1 MAWDRKT
8 SDTKIGGSS
17 LYAYLEV
24 EWKVRAANCSASIVG
39 GVTSPVGGW
48 ENTPQGT
55 LYWRVKDPGD
65 ADYGVW
71 HEYTHD
77 SAGYSGPGDLKLV
90 ETADTFARFSAGDR
104 KCQLSCDVY
113 AVTSTGSGT
122 GSAIMTY
129 EIPHLPKTPTGLTAT
144 RVSDNQIDLSWTNPS
159 TSYYAF
165 CLEVSIDGGAWSQ
178 CWYYN
183 GAGYPTSYSYT
194 AASADHSYKFRCR
207 TEYESA
213 YSAYSSETA
222 LITMS
227 PLPPASITTAAVAG
241 GTDIAVTLEN
251 ASAVA
256 TSLEWEVST
265 DGKAT
270 WSAGSTSPVAGTPVT
285 SFTATGITG
294 TAYIRVRNVNST
306 GSSAWLVS
314 ESVTTICPPAAPTII
329 APSGSIVN
337 IADGSMTI
345 EWIFN
350 SLDGSTQTAYEVS
363 LSKNGGAAVT
373 QSGTTAHRLK
383 ITFSG
388 LAPNAGDTLAFKVRT
403 KGADANWSDWSSTK
417 TVTFYTPPTLTIT
430 SPASDITGMPLNIV
444 AAYTDMTGYKCNS
457 ATVTVKSGGKSVT
470 KAATVNNSSSPKTVS
485 ASFGVSEFLPD
496 NGAQVEVSISATSSS
511 SLQTSTNGTFNVAF
525 VEPKAGELQ
534 ITNDPETGY
543 ANLTATFEQSPDILA
558 DAVWELGALNT
569 NNGADVS
576 ATNRARTTAVTSV
589 TTNRKYLIEGTGEVN
604 VHRYSNGTWQA
615 QLGSWQP
622 LPYIYD
628 AAQYDG
634 VRVVMRNADNS
645 DVDLTAIDITMTQDS
660 YVGANQTEFFSHAL
674 DDTTYWFSA
683 TNVNAYGT
691 QLTDG
696 WAHYDYNAKNIN
708 FSPRK
713 WRVPLEPS
721 TEYTVML
728 EVRNTTAMDATTF
741 FVYTGTNSVWQSGG
755 NVVVTGDGVYRV
767 KGTTKSDLTLS
778 TITHVRVFI
787 GDGASTPA
795 NDTEAD
801 FRLSLYEGDYTGEY
815 QPFTEIA
822 QPRSISV
829 SRVNADG
836 ITPLIEDGA
845 SGSGVVDKYAPLN
858 TQYQY
863 AVTTTS
869 DVNAIKTVYVDNE
882 IITDLWFAYWT
893 HKDGDIVTD
902 MAASAKWNPDNGGI
916 QIARPQKTRVYYAGR
931 KDPVSYDGA
940 AVSLNETPS
949 WMIVERSEI
958 QPFVQLIEDGGRGVY
973 KSCDGWVYH
982 ADFDLTL
989 TPKYTAIGYYGGIGL
1004 SVTRIAGERL

>member
-39 GVTSPVGGW
+39 GVTSPFGGW
-48 ENTPQGT
+48 GNTPQGT

-77 SAGYSGPGDLKLV
+77 SAAYSGPGDLELV
-90 ETADTFARFSAGDR
+90 ETTDTFARFSTGDR

-113 AVTSTGSGT
+113 AVTDTGSGT

-129 EIPHLPKTPTGLTAT
+129 DIPHLPKTPTGLTAT

-194 AASADHSYKFRCR
+194 AATADHSYRFRCR
-207 TEYESA
+207 TEYMDA
-213 YSAYSSETA
+213 FSAYSSETS

-227 PLPPASITTAAVAG
+227 PMPPQSITTAAVAG
-241 GTDIAVTLEN
+241 GTDIAVTLDN

-314 ESVTTICPPAAPTII
+314 EAVTTICPPAAPTIV
-329 APSGSIVN
+329 APTGSIVN

-345 EWIFN
+345 EWLFN
-350 SLDGSTQTAYEVS
+350 SLDGSTQTAYEAQ
-363 LSKNGGAAVT
+363 LTKNGGTTATV
-373 QSGTTAHRLK
+373 SGTTAHKLT

-388 LAPNAGDTLAFKVRT
+388 LSPNSGDTLAVKVRT

-417 TVTFYTPPTLTIT
+417 TVTLYTPPTLSIT
-430 SPASDITGMPLNIV
+430 SPGATVTGMPISV
-444 AAYTDMTGYKCNS
+444 AATYTDAAGTCQ
-457 ATVTVKSGGKSVT
+457 
-470 KAATVNNSSSPKTVS
+470 AATLTLPNGKTKKCTINGTAIT
-485 ASFGVSEFLPD
+485 ASIGIADWLPT
-496 NGAQVEVSISATSSS
+496 NGETYTLTIDARSSS
-511 SLQTSTNGTFNVAF
+511 SLQTSANAAFKVAF
-525 VEPKAGELQ
+525 VEPTAGELNV
-534 ITNDPETGY
+534 TNDPDTGY
-543 ANLTATFEQSPDILA
+543 VSLAASFYQPPDTLS
-558 DAVWELGALNT
+558 DAVWELGSLNT
-569 NNGADVS
+569 NSGADLTSTTV
-576 ATNRARTTAVTSV
+576 ARTTAVTTV
-589 TTNRKYLIEGTGEVN
+589 QTNTKYVIDGDSGFLVN
-604 VHRYSNGTWQA
+604 VHYYQAGTWKGN
-615 QLGSWQP
+615 LGAWQS
-622 LPYIYD
+622 LPYTYD
-628 AAQYDG
+628 SGQYDG
-634 VRVVMRNADNS
+634 IRIVTKYAGGGDMDL
-645 DVDLTAIDITMTQDS
+645 DTIDLTAKQDS
-660 YVGANQTEFFSHAL
+660 FTGENLNPFFL
-674 DDTTYWFSA
+674 KDLNDTQYWFASA
-683 TNVNAYGT
+683 NLDTYGT
-691 QLTDG
+691 KLTDG
-696 WAHYDYNAKNIN
+696 WAHFEYAAKNIN
-708 FSPRK
+708 MSPRK
-713 WRVPLEPS
+713 WVCPLKAS
-721 TEYTVML
+721 TTYTVML
-728 EVRNTTAMDATTF
+728 EVRNVTTLTDCMF
-741 FVYTGTNSVWQSGG
+741 YVYTGTNAVWQTGSSTA
-755 NVVVTGDGVYRV
+755 VTGEGVYYLTS
-767 KGTTKSDLTLS
+767 TTKSDLSPT
-778 TITHVRVFI
+778 TITHVRIFV
-787 GDGASTPA
+787 GK
-795 NDTEAD
+795 DTTSDINAD
-801 FRLSLYEGDYTGEY
+801 FRLSIYEGEYSGAY
-815 QPFTEIA
+815 QPYTEYTQA
-822 QPRSISV
+822 KNVSI
-829 SRVNADG
+829 SRVNPDG
-836 ITPLIEDGA
+836 TITSLLEGGS
-845 SGSGVVDKYAPLN
+845 SGSGIVDKYAPLN
-858 TQYQY
+858 TPYQY
-863 AVTTTS
+863 AVTTQASTQA
-869 DVNAIKTVYVDNE
+869 VKTVYVDNE
-882 IITDLWFAYWT
+882 IVTDLWFAYWT
-893 HKDGDIVTD
+893 HKDGENVTD
-902 MAASAKWNPDNGGI
+902 MVASAKWNPDNGGI

-1004 SVTRIAGERL
+1004 TVTRIAGEQL